1 MNLNNRLRG
10 LSRDMLS
17 RSHRATTVVTSILA
31 LGMLGSAG
39 LAAAASAPAQASSG
53 PYMNTSWWMDVS
65 PGGTPEYYLTKGTPV
80 EMVCWTRGPSA
91 DGTQKWFYVGDEN
104 YPYPFGY
111 VPANAVSNQI
121 STPLCG

>member
-1 MNLNNRLRG
+1 MKYIG
-10 LSRDMLS
+10 LSKELPKKGLTGRLPVKASAVAFTLVLLS
-17 RSHRATTVVTSILA
+17 S
-31 LGMLGSAG
+31 LGPAI
-39 LAAAASAPAQASSG
+39 AASSPALASGS
-53 PYMNTSWWMDVS
+53 YMNTTWSMDVS
-65 PGGTPEYYLTKGTPV
+65 PGGTAEYRLTAGTPV

-111 VPANAVSNQI
+111 VPANTVSNQI

>member
-1 MNLNNRLRG
+1 
-10 LSRDMLS
+10 
-17 RSHRATTVVTSILA
+17 
-31 LGMLGSAG
+31 
-39 LAAAASAPAQASSG
+39 
-53 PYMNTSWWMDVS
+53 MNTSWWMDVS
-65 PGGTPEYYLTKGTPV
+65 PGGTHEYYLTKGTPV

-104 YPYPFGY
+104 NPHPFGY